1 MEQTLNIK
9 GIKLNLNFEPQLSP
23 NGRPIRYSGIS
34 RNGQKAQQ
42 WVENAETKKSELK
55 SHWIYSF
62 RFMDE
67 IGGFIDFEFDCY
79 DKFIGVVKH

>member
-1 MEQTLNIK
+1 METITIK
-9 GIKLNLNFEPQLSP
+9 KTVLNLNFEIQTSPQ
-23 NGRPIRYSGIS
+23 GRPIRYSGIK

-67 IGGFIDFEFDCY
+67 VGGFIDFEFDCY
-79 DKFIGVVKH
+79 DNFVGVVKH

>member
-1 MEQTLNIK
+1 METITIK
-9 GIKLNLNFEPQLSP
+9 KTVLNLNFEPQLSP
-23 NGRPIRYSGIS
+23 NGRPIRYSGIR

-55 SHWIYSF
+55 SCWIYSF

-79 DKFIGVVKH
+79 DRFVGVFKH